1 VLSRPV
7 HASPGRDVDA
17 PDVDMDVG
25 SANGGADLEDD
36 IIRGSTL
43 DSVPTYSLVF
53 LLLLLHFGQNFLLPL
68 LHFVLNVLLFAPAQ
82 IENLHMH
89 Q

>member
-1 VLSRPV
+1 VGVLSRPV

-43 DSVPTYSLVF
+43 DSVPTYSLV
-53 LLLLLHFGQNFLLPL
+53 
-68 LHFVLNVLLFAPAQ
+68 LFAVAASFWPKFSATATSFCS
-82 IENLHMH
+82 ECSAVCSCTD
-89 Q
+89 